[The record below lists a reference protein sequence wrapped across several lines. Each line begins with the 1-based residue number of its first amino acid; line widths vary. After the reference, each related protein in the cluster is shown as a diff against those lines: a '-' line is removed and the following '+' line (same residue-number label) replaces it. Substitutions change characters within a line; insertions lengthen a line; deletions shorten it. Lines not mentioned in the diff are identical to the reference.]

1 LLDSLGFNLTQA
13 DVIKGVITALVLLI
27 AVVGHEI
34 MHGLSAYKYGDST
47 AKNAGRLSI
56 NPIKHIDP
64 VGTVVVPLML
74 LIAGSPFLIGWAKPV
89 PVDIRHIIVSNRSY
103 NGAIVVSLA
112 GVAYNFAF
120 AIVASLLI
128 GFFIGGGSMMN
139 EIIAYFLLQAVI
151 INVVLGVFN
160 LLPIPPLD
168 GSQALSYIG
177 AKFGVSSIGEFF
189 DKIGN
194 YGMIIIIVI
203 LVTPLK
209 VVLFAPVTF
218 LINIL
223 L

>member
-1 LLDSLGFNLTQA
+1 MLDSLGFNLTQA
-13 DVIKGVITALVLLI
+13 DIIKGVITAAVLLI

-47 AKNAGRLSI
+47 AKDAGRLSI

-64 VGTVVVPLML
+64 VGTIIVPLML
-74 LIAGSPFLIGWAKPV
+74 LFAGSPFLIGWAKPV
-89 PVDIRHIIVSNRSY
+89 PVNIRYIIQSTRSY

-120 AIVASLLI
+120 AIIASLLI
-128 GFFIGGGSMMN
+128 GFFLGGGSMIN

-151 INVVLGVFN
+151 INIVLGVFN

-177 AKFGVSSIGEFF
+177 AKFGVSAIGEFF
-189 DKIGN
+189 DKIGG
-194 YGMIIIIVI
+194 YGMIFIIII

-209 VVLFAPVTF
+209 VVLFTPISF
-218 LINIL
+218 LINL
-223 L
+223 LI